1 MIDLSKITFGQYA
14 YRDSAIHRLDPRIK
28 MLVTGCYL
36 VLIVLLKRVLPLIS
50 CFFILILFFHLSGLS
65 PFIPLRNIRSF
76 ILLLLLTFLIHA
88 CSTPGQPFLRIAG
101 ILTVTCEGI
110 ARGFLYV
117 FRIVLLIS
125 YAHFLTLCTS
135 PMEFTDG
142 LERVMRPL
150 RRLRLPSH
158 ELAMMISISLRF
170 IPIMLEEVERIQK
183 AQISRG
189 ARFDGNIIRR
199 IRSLIPIVIPLM
211 VSTFRRANDLSFAM
225 DARCYQGSDH
235 RSSFQELILGK
246 NDWLALIGN
255 GLVWIPI
262 TVWGIF

>member
-14 YRDSAIHRLDPRIK
+14 YRDSVVHRLDPRTK

-36 VLIVLLKRVLPLIS
+36 ILIVLLKRTIPLIS
-50 CFFILILFFHLSGLS
+50 CFFILILFFRLSELS
-65 PFIPLRNIRSF
+65 PLIPLRNVRSF

-88 CSTPGQPFLRIAG
+88 GSTPGHPLFQITG
-101 ILTVTCEGI
+101 VMTVTSEGI
-110 ARGFLYV
+110 VRGCLYA

-150 RRLRLPSH
+150 RRLHFPSH

-170 IPIMLEEVERIQK
+170 IPIMLEEVERIQR

-211 VSTFRRANDLSFAM
+211 VSTFRRANDLSLAM
-225 DARCYQGSDH
+225 DSRCYQGSGS

-246 NDWLALIGN
+246 NDWLAIIGN
-255 GLVWIPI
+255 GFIWIPI
-262 TVWGIF
+262 TAWGIF